1 MPKFKITGKHHLTGK
16 NQVLFYEAE
25 EATQAAKRAWDEGLI
40 VETTTPMDQQPA
52 LAALSGPVKKCP
64 YCAEEIQAQAI
75 KCKHCG
81 EWLNAAKAPRTQAE
95 KMKWY
100 FRTSS
105 IITALCLVGPLA
117 LPLLWWRPQTSRA
130 WKIGLTLVILIIS
143 WILFRSVM
151 ESIEHLKE
159 YYKLIDSLSH

>member
-1 MPKFKITGKHHLTGK
+1 MPKFKMTGKHHLTGK
-16 NQVLFYEAE
+16 KQTLMYEAE
-25 EATQAAKRAWDEGLI
+25 DATLASKRAWDEGLI
-40 VETTTPMDQQPA
+40 VETTTPMDEQPA
-52 LAALSGPVKKCP
+52 PAASSGPVKKCP

-81 EWLNAAKAPRTQAE
+81 EWLTAAKAPRAQAE
-95 KMKWY
+95 TMKWY

-130 WKIGLTLVILIIS
+130 WKIGLTLLILIVS

-159 YYKLIDSLSH
+159 YYQLIDSLSQ